1 MAISV
6 LSSPPVGGRAFSCN
20 PNILKNADFYSA
32 ALLCRENKDRGN
44 QTFYYDGTNNTA
56 QMMPYWQYYGTSI
69 QAFDDYIQITHD
81 TNVTNTPDVYFS
93 QFIYP
98 DVVKNLLGKTLTASY
113 LPDYVTLTNS
123 DPESITFDVPTSIPQ
138 TNQKLANIYTRFND
152 INFEVYLRSD
162 GYLVVQFHITGSG
175 SISLRAV
182 KLELGQ
188 QSTLCYLDKNSVWQL
203 IDIHD
208 KATTAERCGIR
219 SYQDNM
225 LDNPLFNINQRDI
238 SYGSG
243 IAATSINYPCFRDRW
258 RAYGA
263 STYLY
268 KYTDYQGVKVKH
280 GKTSTTGI
288 QQRVPSLEFVPSM
301 AYTFSAFI
309 KLEEEI
315 DRGIT
320 ADGLTNVILSFGDAV
335 DSVTYSKQL
344 TKQELRVG
352 NISLVSF
359 TFSVPQDITK
369 DYFNVRIRNSNQND
383 EIIYSI
389 LAAKLEP
396 GYISTLGNAYQLAH
410 SDSLD
415 NTDYTQQLR
424 RCQRYLQVTYNNDPL
439 IISQDVTLAGAYAN
453 TCYIFPARPSTVMA
467 ALPTITTLNA
477 DDPLFIIESIDSMN
491 HSAVNISDIKRTWN
505 RPCFSITGQ
514 SSSDVQRIV
523 NADQS
528 IFWSCEP

>member
-6 LSSPPVGGRAFSCN
+6 LSSPPVGGGAFSCN
-20 PNILKNADFYSA
+20 PNILKNADFYCA
-32 ALLCRENKDRGN
+32 ALLCRENKDQGE
-44 QTFYYDGTNNTA
+44 QTFYNDGTHQMA

-69 QAFDDYIQITHD
+69 WAFDDYIQITHD
-81 TNVTNTPDVYFS
+81 TNVTNASDAYFA

-123 DPESITFDVPTSIPQ
+123 DLESITFDVPTSIPQ
-138 TNQKLANIYTRFND
+138 TNQKLANIYTRFSD

-258 RAYGA
+258 RVYGT

-268 KYTDYQGVKVKH
+268 KYNDYKGVKVKH

-288 QQRVPSLEFVPSM
+288 QQRVPSVGFVPSM

-309 KLEEEI
+309 KLEEET
-315 DRGIT
+315 DRGTT
-320 ADGLTNVILSFGDAV
+320 ADGLTNVILSFGD
-335 DSVTYSKQL
+335 DRDNIIYSKVL
-344 TKQELRVG
+344 TQQELRVG
-352 NISLVSF
+352 AISLVSF
-359 TFSVPQDITK
+359 TFSVPHTFPNQ
-369 DYFNVRIRNSNQND
+369 YFNVRIRNSNQND

-389 LAAKLEP
+389 IAAKLEP
-396 GYISTLGNAYQLAH
+396 GYISTLGNAFQLNH
-410 SDSLD
+410 TDTMD

-424 RCQRYLQVTYNNDPL
+424 RCQRYLQVTFNNDPL
-439 IISQDVTLAGAYAN
+439 IISQDVTTGGAHAD
-453 TCYIFPARPSTVMA
+453 TCYIFPARPSTIMA
-467 ALPTITTLNA
+467 SLPTITTQNA
-477 DDPLFIIESIDSMN
+477 DNPLFVVESVD
-491 HSAVNISDIKRTWN
+491 AVNPQAIKISDILRTWS
-505 RPCFSITGQ
+505 RPCFSIKGQ

-523 NADQS
+523 NADQW